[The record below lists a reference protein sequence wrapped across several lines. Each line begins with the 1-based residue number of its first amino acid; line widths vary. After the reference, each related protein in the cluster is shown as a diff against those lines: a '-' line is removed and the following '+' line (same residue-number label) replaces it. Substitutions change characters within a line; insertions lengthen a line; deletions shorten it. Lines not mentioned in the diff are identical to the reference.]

1 MDRTPAMRQISCG
14 GMPSRAA
21 VVAPARPRGL
31 AGEPL
36 GFIGC
41 HANVLAAAAEVAHVV
56 LVHHEARGVDDAAC
70 TDCWENVLTLEHGAC
85 CSDNAVGADLG
96 RVSRAGDVD
105 EVACGLRVLALAGV
119 ESDVELVCFALVLV
133 PSEARQVVRAREH
146 IVRDDDGDT
155 QCELPLPVSSPVE
168 AHPAVDEHDLAYH
181 GERELFR
188 LLDLAAREPL
198 RRCAAA
204 SEMSEM
210 PVR

>member
-14 GMPSRAA
+14 GMQTRAA

-41 HANVLAAAAEVAHVV
+41 HAYVLEAAAEVAHVV

-105 EVACGLRVLALAGV
+105 EVACGLRVLACWGRIGRRAR
-119 ESDVELVCFALVLV
+119 VLRTSSRPIGGATGR
-133 PSEARQVVRAREH
+133 PSARAHCTRRRWRHPVRAPIARQFSCRSAPSSRRA
-146 IVRDDDGDT
+146 
-155 QCELPLPVSSPVE
+155 
-168 AHPAVDEHDLAYH
+168 
-181 GERELFR
+181 
-188 LLDLAAREPL
+188 
-198 RRCAAA
+198 
-204 SEMSEM
+204 
-210 PVR
+210 